1 MLAKLFSKS
10 FKLDFCSMRND
21 NFHMCKLNLEKT
33 EEADQTANICWILE
47 TAKEFQKYMHFCFI
61 DSAKAFVSVDY
72 NILGKILKE
81 MEIPDYLTCLLRNLY
96 VAKKQ
101 PLELDME

>member
-10 FKLDFCSMRND
+10 FKLDFSSMKNE
-21 NFHMCKLNLEKT
+21 NFQMCNLNLEKT
-33 EEADQTANICWILE
+33 EKADQIANICWMLE
-47 TAKEFQKYMHFCFI
+47 TAREFQKYMYFCFI
-61 DSAKAFVSVDY
+61 DYAKAFYSVDY

-101 PLELDME
+101 QLELDME

>member
-10 FKLDFCSMRND
+10 FKLDFSSMRND

-61 DSAKAFVSVDY
+61 DSAKAFDSVDY

-101 PLELDME
+101 QLELDME